1 MTTTNTTLLECILDF
16 LSKTKPFDQLSVSS
30 LEQLAFNLQPLR
42 YRAGQTIF
50 SLDTTPPQI
59 AILYHGQARLLGYAP
74 ESSVPELLHEF
85 RPGEVFGWASLIRGI
100 PCENVVASG
109 EVFCL
114 TLSSADFFSLLQE
127 EPQLA
132 QAFQNRAS
140 LIETFDL
147 LGIELKRQDKSIT
160 NLKELALKTYLKATV
175 LNLPHGRTPLS
186 QINPNFWWLVSSG
199 KANFAVGSRLLPGE
213 AQAYI
218 EVKSPFV
225 RLIGL
230 PEPSGLEPP
239 QSSSNIKSWETI
251 PYAPENLSAP
261 KPPASKVVKKDSQAT
276 NNGPVDKTRTPF
288 KLDTG
293 WRWFLIGLAL
303 IGIGITLYFF
313 LLARPNPDKYEK
325 FLTTVEQ
332 VSTDVRIT
340 SAGTVAPNRKANVGP
355 KDQGLL
361 TELYVEQGQAVK
373 KGQIL
378 ARMDSSRLVHEV
390 EEAKAAADAARARYL
405 ESRNGSRRQDIS
417 QAEAERRSAQARFS
431 IAQDNYNRFKQL
443 RDEGVV
449 NNIDFNT
456 RSLELDQAWEALKGT
471 EQKLNLLKTG
481 SRYEQVLAAKAEVDR
496 TRALLANARSRFN
509 DLTIR
514 APFTGIVS
522 QRYAQ
527 AGSFVSPNSNTQ
539 GDSATSSSI
548 LLLIDRLEVLATV
561 AESDIARIQV
571 GQPVEITTTAF
582 PGKIFK
588 GKVRLVA
595 PEAVQDNGI
604 TQFQVRVQ
612 LNDEAAKTLK
622 SRLNVTVNFIAG
634 EIKDTLAV
642 PTAAVITNKAG
653 KTGVLVPDPKKG
665 PVFREV
671 ISGQNLGD
679 KTQIVSGLKE
689 GAQIFTKVPP
699 DFNIEEISG
708 SRNAFR

>member
-1 MTTTNTTLLECILDF
+1 MKTV
-16 LSKTKPFDQLSVSS
+16 SK
-30 LEQLAFNLQPLR
+30 
-42 YRAGQTIF
+42 
-50 SLDTTPPQI
+50 
-59 AILYHGQARLLGYAP
+59 
-74 ESSVPELLHEF
+74 
-85 RPGEVFGWASLIRGI
+85 
-100 PCENVVASG
+100 
-109 EVFCL
+109 
-114 TLSSADFFSLLQE
+114 
-127 EPQLA
+127 
-132 QAFQNRAS
+132 
-140 LIETFDL
+140 
-147 LGIELKRQDKSIT
+147 
-160 NLKELALKTYLKATV
+160 
-175 LNLPHGRTPLS
+175 LP
-186 QINPNFWWLVSSG
+186 I
-199 KANFAVGSRLLPGE
+199 
-213 AQAYI
+213 
-218 EVKSPFV
+218 
-225 RLIGL
+225 
-230 PEPSGLEPP
+230 
-239 QSSSNIKSWETI
+239 
-251 PYAPENLSAP
+251 
-261 KPPASKVVKKDSQAT
+261 
-276 NNGPVDKTRTPF
+276 
-288 KLDTG
+288 G
-293 WRWFLIGLAL
+293 WRWLIGVLGL
-303 IGIGITLYFF
+303 IGIGIAAYIFISS
-313 LLARPNPDKYEK
+313 RPNPDQYEK

-332 VSTDVRIT
+332 VNSDIRIT

-373 KGQIL
+373 KGQVL

-390 EEAKAAADAARARYL
+390 AEAKAAADAARARYL
-405 ESRNGSRRQDIS
+405 ESRNGSRRQDVS
-417 QAEAERRSAQARFS
+417 QAEAERRSAQASLS
-431 IAQDNYNRFKQL
+431 IAQDNYKRFKQL

-449 NNIDFNT
+449 NTIDFNT
-456 RSLELDQAWEALKGT
+456 RRLELDRAREALKGS
-471 EQKLNLLKTG
+471 EQKLNLLKAG
-481 SRYEQVLAAKAEVDR
+481 SRYEQVLASKAEVDR
-496 TRALLANARSRFN
+496 TEAQFANARTRFN

-595 PEAVQDNGI
+595 PEAVQENGI

-634 EIKDTLAV
+634 KIQDALAV

-653 KTGVLVPDPKKG
+653 KTGVLVPEPKKG

-671 ISGQNLGD
+671 TSGQNLGEQ
-679 KTQIVSGLKE
+679 TQIVSGLKE
-689 GAQIFTKVPP
+689 GEQIFSKVPP

-708 SRNAFR
+708 SGNAFR